1 MPDKDRSKPTFAND
15 TDGLQAPSIETTP
28 GTIPQTPL
36 PGRAP
41 SRPDADHNSTVGG
54 DGDAATDRPSR
65 ARRP

>member
-1 MPDKDRSKPTFAND
+1 MAEKDADKPTFAND

-41 SRPDADHNSTVGG
+41 SRPEAGSNSDVGE
-54 DGDAATDRPSR
+54 GDAPTGRPNPV
-65 ARRP
+65 RRP